1 MVAMALMPMALIM
14 VLMERIVEGRTLK
27 VQSFAKPFR
36 KP

>member
-1 MVAMALMPMALIM
+1 MALIM
-14 VLMERIVEGRTLK
+14 VLMASIVEGRTLR